1 MYIFSFHQ
9 ILFGTGERNI
19 IYLICSALKSSLS
32 EQLRGGKHEAGSRA
46 DGAFLYIF
54 QKGERLKCLL
64 LKLINGISTKI
75 WDKLVFIFD

>member
-19 IYLICSALKSSLS
+19 IYLIRSALKSSLS
-32 EQLRGGKHEAGSRA
+32 EQLRGGRHKAGPRE
-46 DGAFLYIF
+46 DGAFLYRF

-64 LKLINGISTKI
+64 LKLIDGISKKSGI
-75 WDKLVFIFD
+75 N